1 MSNLIEA
8 QVCLGEGSTSCQ
20 PPMSFGASISKRR
33 SSEHGPRNI
42 SFWST
47 SPQSLALDRP
57 VSVRKGSLPRERD
70 SVPVLLATVKCFVSG
85 RNVVQKIPRRPKTGG
100 IGTIPLCVPPVAN
113 LRASDDLVGVATG
126 RIRAETNQPPGRRPP
141 TPFTFCGKSRR
152 VAASFPRDVRG
163 RQAHRGLVSI
173 CAGNGAVWEARPLD
187 LRSFSPAAF
196 GLPFETCV

>member
-20 PPMSFGASISKRR
+20 PPMSFGACISKRR

-57 VSVRKGSLPRERD
+57 VSVRKSSLPRERD

-126 RIRAETNQPPGRRPP
+126 RIRGNKSAAGPQAAHAFYFLRAIQAGGGKFSPRRTRPAS
-141 TPFTFCGKSRR
+141 TSRAGFDLCGQ
-152 VAASFPRDVRG
+152 RG
-163 RQAHRGLVSI
+163 RVGS
-173 CAGNGAVWEARPLD
+173 
-187 LRSFSPAAF
+187 AAPGF
-196 GLPFETCV
+196 AKF